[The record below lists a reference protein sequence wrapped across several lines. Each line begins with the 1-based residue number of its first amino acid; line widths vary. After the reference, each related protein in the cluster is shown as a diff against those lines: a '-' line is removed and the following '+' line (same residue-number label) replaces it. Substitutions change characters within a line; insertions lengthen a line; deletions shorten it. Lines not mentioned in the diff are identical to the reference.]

1 MVPVLL
7 LAWARRR
14 AELAL
19 GGSQVSLVLGKVRN
33 TQFRRAWAKL
43 AVGAVLS
50 WGQRGRRLVIV
61 LSSRPLSQ

>member
-14 AELAL
+14 AGLAL
-19 GGSQVSLVLGKVRN
+19 GRSQVSLVLGKVRN
-33 TQFRRAWAKL
+33 TQLRRAWAKL
-43 AVGAVLS
+43 AGGVVLS
-50 WGQRGRRLVIV
+50 RGQRGRRMAIV